1 MASTVRPGAPPPG
14 EASASGREQAAGGR
28 VAPRALAVAAGPVLR
43 QVLTGRDVT
52 PGWRSPQAR
61 RWALAAGW
69 AGWALVAA
77 SVLLAASHGAVSH
90 GSRPVWIAV
99 EIVVGGAIAAAP
111 RWPLLA
117 WRIAW
122 LGVLVTPL
130 IPGQSHADA
139 GKYIILA
146 VATSVA
152 GLRYPRRVLWT
163 MTVLTLIPVWI
174 WTGPDWVYPAVNSG
188 LFAALVV
195 LDLGGRW
202 RRDRRA
208 LAAQTERAARQ
219 SAVAERETERA
230 EQETARRAVLEE
242 RARIAREM
250 HDVVAHRMSL
260 IAVQAETA
268 PFRLA
273 GVEEPVRAEFAAL
286 SAAARQALAEMRG
299 LLGVL
304 RDSDPGARPELGP
317 QPRLADLPELI
328 EGTRRA
334 GATVS
339 FSMDGAGALTPGA
352 RPVEDIAVPDGVGL
366 CAYRIVQESL
376 SNAGRHAPGAA
387 INVTVEA
394 KHGFVRISVVNEPP
408 TGQPRDNGTGRGHG
422 LAGMRERVALL
433 GGSLQAGP
441 EAGGGFAVRAVLPCG
456 DEPAGL
462 LAVRARGDVGE
473 ER

>member
-1 MASTVRPGAPPPG
+1 LPSTARSGGQAPGQAR
-14 EASASGREQAAGGR
+14 ASALALAAGQG
-28 VAPRALAVAAGPVLR
+28 LR
-43 QVLTGRDVT
+43 QVLAGRDPA
-52 PGWRSPQAR
+52 PGWRSPRTR
-61 RWALAAGW
+61 RWALGAGW
-69 AGWALVAA
+69 AGAALVAGFA
-77 SVLLAASHGAVSH
+77 FLAASHGAVSH
-90 GSRPVWIAV
+90 GSRPGWLAV
-99 EIVVGGAIAAAP
+99 EIVVGGALAVAP

-139 GKYIILA
+139 GKYVVLA
-146 VATSVA
+146 VTTSVA
-152 GLRYPRRVLWT
+152 GVRYPRRALWA

-174 WTGPDWVYPAVNSG
+174 WTGPDWVYPAVNTG
-188 LFAALVV
+188 LFGALAVAG
-195 LDLGGRW
+195 DLTGRW

-219 SAVAERETERA
+219 AVLADQETERA
-230 EQETARRAVLEE
+230 EREAARRAVLEE

-268 PFRLA
+268 PFRLT
-273 GVEEPVRAEFAAL
+273 GLETPVRAEFAAL
-286 SAAARQALAEMRG
+286 SEAARQALAEMRG

-304 RDSDPGARPELGP
+304 RGSDPGARPELGP

-328 EGTRRA
+328 EGARRA

-339 FSMDGAGALTPGA
+339 FSMDGTGA
-352 RPVEDIAVPDGVGL
+352 RPPDALPIDDIDIPDGVGL

-376 SNAGRHAPGAA
+376 SNAGRHAPGGA
-387 INVTVEA
+387 ISVTVEA
-394 KHGFVRISVVNEPP
+394 KRGSVRVAVVNESS
-408 TGQPRDNGTGRGHG
+408 GADQSRDNGTGHG

-441 EAGGGFAVRAVLPCG
+441 EPGGGFAVRAVLPWG
-456 DEPAGL
+456 DDPLVPA
-462 LAVRARGDVGE
+462 AVPPREDVRAGRWQK
-473 ER
+473 R

>member
-1 MASTVRPGAPPPG
+1 MASRARPGESAPG
-14 EASASGREQAAGGR
+14 EG
-28 VAPRALAVAAGPVLR
+28 RALALACGQGLR
-43 QVLTGRDVT
+43 QVLAGRDAA
-52 PGWRSPQAR
+52 PGWRSPRAR

-69 AGWALVAA
+69 AGWALVVG
-77 SVLLAASHGAVSH
+77 SVLLAASHGAVIH
-90 GSRPVWIAV
+90 GSRAGWIAV
-99 EIVVGGAIAAAP
+99 EIVIGGALAVAP

-130 IPGQSHADA
+130 VPGQSHADA
-139 GKYIILA
+139 GKYAILA
-146 VATSVA
+146 VAVSVA
-152 GLRYPRRVLWT
+152 GLRYARRTLWA

-174 WTGPDWVYPAVNSG
+174 WTGPDWVYPAVNTG
-188 LFAALVV
+188 LFAALAVM
-195 LDLGGRW
+195 LDLANRW
-202 RRDRRA
+202 RRDRDA
-208 LAAQTERAARQ
+208 LAAQTEHAVRQ
-219 SAVAERETERA
+219 AELAERETVRA

-273 GVEEPVRAEFAAL
+273 GMEAPVRAEFAAL
-286 SAAARQALAEMRG
+286 SEAARQALAEMRG

-304 RDSDPGARPELGP
+304 RASDPGARPELGP

-328 EGTRRA
+328 EGARRA
-334 GATVS
+334 GAAVS
-339 FSMDGAGALTPGA
+339 FSLDGACAPPDTPPDALPG
-352 RPVEDIAVPDGVGL
+352 DGIAVPDGVGL

-376 SNAGRHAPGAA
+376 SNAGRHAPGTA
-387 INVTVEA
+387 IHVTVEA
-394 KHGFVRISVVNEPP
+394 KHGSVLVDVVNEPSGA
-408 TGQPRDNGTGRGHG
+408 GQPRDNGTGPGHG

-441 EAGGGFAVRAVLPCG
+441 EAGGGFAVRAVLPW
-456 DEPAGL
+456 
-462 LAVRARGDVGE
+462 GDVREG
-473 ER
+473 R

>member
-1 MASTVRPGAPPPG
+1 MASTARPGGPALARPARQP
-14 EASASGREQAAGGR
+14 AKRAAGNREEPPTEGLITARGAERDPCRR
-28 VAPRALAVAAGPVLR
+28 VALPGMRAGSRALALAAGQGLR
-43 QVLTGRDVT
+43 QVLAGRDAA
-52 PGWRSPQAR
+52 PRWRSARVR
-61 RWALAAGW
+61 RWALAVGW

-90 GSRPVWIAV
+90 GSRTGWIAV
-99 EIVVGGAIAAAP
+99 EIVVGGALAVAP

-163 MTVLTLIPVWI
+163 MTVLTLIPVWL

-195 LDLGGRW
+195 LELAGRW

-219 SAVAERETERA
+219 AAVAERETERA
-230 EQETARRAVLEE
+230 EQEIARRAVLEE

-273 GVEEPVRAEFAAL
+273 GVEAPVAPSSPRSARRLVRRWPKCAGSSACC
-286 SAAARQALAEMRG
+286 AAAIPGHGPNSARSRASPTCPSSSRAPAER
-299 LLGVL
+299 
-304 RDSDPGARPELGP
+304 ARPSAF
-317 QPRLADLPELI
+317 RWTAW
-328 EGTRRA
+328 
-334 GATVS
+334 
-339 FSMDGAGALTPGA
+339 
-352 RPVEDIAVPDGVGL
+352 RP
-366 CAYRIVQESL
+366 
-376 SNAGRHAPGAA
+376 AA
-387 INVTVEA
+387 
-394 KHGFVRISVVNEPP
+394 
-408 TGQPRDNGTGRGHG
+408 
-422 LAGMRERVALL
+422 
-433 GGSLQAGP
+433 
-441 EAGGGFAVRAVLPCG
+441 
-456 DEPAGL
+456 
-462 LAVRARGDVGE
+462 
-473 ER
+473 

>member
-14 EASASGREQAAGGR
+14 EASASGRARAPGGR
-28 VAPRALAVAAGPVLR
+28 VAPRALAVAAGQVLR
-43 QVLTGRDVT
+43 QVLAGRDAV
-52 PGWRSPQAR
+52 PGWHSAKAR

-69 AGWALVAA
+69 SGWALVIVLVCVAA
-77 SVLLAASHGAVSH
+77 SRGAVSQ
-90 GSRPVWIAV
+90 GSRPGWLAV
-99 EIVVGGAIAAAP
+99 EIVVGGPVALAP

-195 LDLGGRW
+195 LDLAGRW

-208 LAAQTERAARQ
+208 LAAQIERASRQ
-219 SAVAERETERA
+219 AALAERETKRA

-273 GVEEPVRAEFAAL
+273 GVDAPVRAEFAAL
-286 SAAARQALAEMRG
+286 SEAARQALAEMRG

-339 FSMDGAGALTPGA
+339 FSMDGAGALPPDAPPIGH
-352 RPVEDIAVPDGVGL
+352 IAVPDGVGL

-387 INVTVEA
+387 ISVTVEA
-394 KHGFVRISVVNEPP
+394 KRGSVRVDVVNESAA
-408 TGQPRDNGTGRGHG
+408 GQPRDYGTGHGHG
-422 LAGMRERVALL
+422 LAGMQERVALL
-433 GGSLQAGP
+433 GGALKAGP
-441 EAGGGFAVRAVLPCG
+441 EADGGFAVRAALPW
-456 DEPAGL
+456 
-462 LAVRARGDVGE
+462 GDVREGQ
-473 ER
+473 

>member
-1 MASTVRPGAPPPG
+1 
-14 EASASGREQAAGGR
+14 
-28 VAPRALAVAAGPVLR
+28 
-43 QVLTGRDVT
+43 
-52 PGWRSPQAR
+52 
-61 RWALAAGW
+61 
-69 AGWALVAA
+69 
-77 SVLLAASHGAVSH
+77 VSR
-90 GSRPVWIAV
+90 GSRPGWLAV
-99 EIVVGGAIAAAP
+99 EIVVGGAVAIAP

-195 LDLGGRW
+195 LDLAGRW

-208 LAAQTERAARQ
+208 LAAQTEHAASQ
-219 SAVAERETERA
+219 AALAERETARA

-268 PFRLA
+268 PFRLV

-286 SAAARQALAEMRG
+286 SEAARQALAEMRG

-304 RDSDPGARPELGP
+304 RGTDPGARPELGP

-328 EGTRRA
+328 EGARRA
-334 GATVS
+334 GATVR
-339 FSMDGAGALTPGA
+339 FSMDGAGALPHEA
-352 RPVEDIAVPDGVGL
+352 LPIDDIAVPDGVGL

-387 INVTVEA
+387 ISVTVEA
-394 KHGFVRISVVNEPP
+394 KQGSVRITVINESSAA
-408 TGQPRDNGTGRGHG
+408 GQPGDNGTGHG

-441 EAGGGFAVRAVLPCG
+441 EAGGGFAVRAVLPWG
-456 DEPAGL
+456 DDHSCPPAGL
-462 LAVRARGDVGE
+462 PREDVR
-473 ER
+473 ERR

>member
-1 MASTVRPGAPPPG
+1 MAS
-14 EASASGREQAAGGR
+14 SARSGRQAPAQRSGIRAGSY
-28 VAPRALAVAAGPVLR
+28 ALARAVGQALR
-43 QVLTGRDVT
+43 QVLAGRDAV
-52 PGWRSPQAR
+52 PDWQSAKAR

-69 AGWALVAA
+69 AGWALVIVLVCIAA
-77 SVLLAASHGAVSH
+77 SRGAVSR
-90 GSRPVWIAV
+90 GSRPGWLAV
-99 EIVVGGAIAAAP
+99 EIVVGGALAVAP

-130 IPGQSHADA
+130 IPGQTHADA

-195 LDLGGRW
+195 LDLASRW

-219 SAVAERETERA
+219 AELAERETERA

-273 GVEEPVRAEFAAL
+273 GLEAPVRAEFAAL
-286 SAAARQALAEMRG
+286 SEAARQALTEMRG

-328 EGTRRA
+328 EGARRA

-339 FSMDGAGALTPGA
+339 CSMDGVGDPAPGA
-352 RPVEDIAVPDGVGL
+352 RPVGDIAVPDGVGL

-387 INVTVEA
+387 ISVTVEA
-394 KHGFVRISVVNEPP
+394 KQGSVRIIVINEASAA
-408 TGQPRDNGTGRGHG
+408 GQPGDNGTGHG

-441 EAGGGFAVRAVLPCG
+441 EAGGGFAVRAVLPWG
-456 DEPAGL
+456 DDHSCPRAGL
-462 LAVRARGDVGE
+462 PREDVR

>member
-1 MASTVRPGAPPPG
+1 VRSLPGLAVALPG
-14 EASASGREQAAGGR
+14 MRAGS
-28 VAPRALAVAAGPVLR
+28 RALALAAGQGLW
-43 QVLTGRDVT
+43 QVLAGRDAA
-52 PGWRSPQAR
+52 PGWRSAQAR

-90 GSRPVWIAV
+90 GSRPGWIVV
-99 EIVVGGAIAAAP
+99 EIVVGGALALAP

-130 IPGQSHADA
+130 IPGQSQADA

-163 MTVLTLIPVWI
+163 MTVLTLIPVWL
-174 WTGPDWVYPAVNSG
+174 WTGPDWVYPAVNTG

-195 LDLGGRW
+195 LELAGRW

-219 SAVAERETERA
+219 AAVAERETERA

-268 PFRLA
+268 PFRLT
-273 GVEEPVRAEFAAL
+273 GVEAPVRAEFAAL
-286 SAAARQALAEMRG
+286 SEAARQALAEMRG

-304 RDSDPGARPELGP
+304 RGSDPGARPELGP

-328 EGTRRA
+328 EGARRA
-334 GATVS
+334 GATIS
-339 FSMDGAGALTPGA
+339 FSMDGVGALPPYA
-352 RPVEDIAVPDGVGL
+352 LPIDDIAVPDGVGL

-387 INVTVEA
+387 ISVTVEA
-394 KHGFVRISVVNEPP
+394 EHGSVRVNVINEPSAA
-408 TGQPRDNGTGRGHG
+408 GQPGDNGTGHG

-433 GGSLQAGP
+433 GGSLTAGP
-441 EAGGGFAVRAVLPCG
+441 EASGGFAVRAVLPWG
-456 DEPAGL
+456 DDLPGPPAVL
-462 LAVRARGDVGE
+462 SWGDVGE
-473 ER
+473 AR

>member
-1 MASTVRPGAPPPG
+1 LRIVAITARPDGPGPGA
-14 EASASGREQAAGGR
+14 A
-28 VAPRALAVAAGPVLR
+28 RALALAAGQGLL
-43 QVLTGRDVT
+43 QVLAGPDAA
-52 PGWRSPQAR
+52 PGWRSARTR

-69 AGWALVAA
+69 AGWALVAGF
-77 SVLLAASHGAVSH
+77 VFLVVSQGDVSQ
-90 GSRPVWIAV
+90 GSRAEWMAV
-99 EIVVGGAIAAAP
+99 EIVVGGALAIVP

-122 LGVLVTPL
+122 LGVLITPL
-130 IPGQSHADA
+130 VPGQSHADA
-139 GKYIILA
+139 GKYVILA
-146 VATSVA
+146 VAIGVA
-152 GLRYPRRVLWT
+152 GLRYPRRTLWT
-163 MTVLTLIPVWI
+163 MTALTLIPVWI
-174 WTGPDWVYPAVNSG
+174 WTGPDWVYPAVNTG
-188 LFAALVV
+188 LFAALAVMV
-195 LDLGGRW
+195 DLAGRS
-202 RRDRRA
+202 RRDRAA

-219 SAVAERETERA
+219 AEFAERETVRA

-273 GVEEPVRAEFAAL
+273 GMEAPVRAEFAAL
-286 SAAARQALAEMRG
+286 SEAARQTLAEMRG

-304 RDSDPGARPELGP
+304 RASDPGARPELGP

-328 EGTRRA
+328 EGARRA
-334 GATVS
+334 GASVS
-339 FSMDGAGALTPGA
+339 FSLDGARPLPDMLPGA
-352 RPVEDIAVPDGVGL
+352 RPADGIAVPNGVGL

-387 INVTVEA
+387 IRVTVEA
-394 KHGFVRISVVNEPP
+394 KHGSVLVDVVNEPSGA
-408 TGQPRDNGTGRGHG
+408 GQPRDNGTGPGHG

-441 EAGGGFAVRAVLPCG
+441 EAGGGFAVRAVLPW
-456 DEPAGL
+456 
-462 LAVRARGDVGE
+462 GDVGE
-473 ER
+473 GR

>member
-1 MASTVRPGAPPPG
+1 LPSTARSGGQAPGQAR
-14 EASASGREQAAGGR
+14 ASALALAAGQG
-28 VAPRALAVAAGPVLR
+28 LR
-43 QVLTGRDVT
+43 QVLAGRDPA
-52 PGWRSPQAR
+52 PGWRSAR
-61 RWALAAGW
+61 ARGRALAAGW
-69 AGWALVAA
+69 AGAALVAGLA
-77 SVLLAASHGAVSH
+77 FLAAGHGAVGH
-90 GSRPVWIAV
+90 GSRPGWLAV
-99 EIVVGGAIAAAP
+99 EIAVGGALAVAP

-139 GKYIILA
+139 GQYVVLA
-146 VATSVA
+146 VTITVA
-152 GLRYPRRVLWT
+152 GLRYPRRALWA
-163 MTVLTLIPVWI
+163 MTALTLIPVWL
-174 WTGPDWVYPAVNSG
+174 WTGPDWVYPAVNTG
-188 LFAALVV
+188 LFAALAVAG
-195 LDLGGRW
+195 DLTGRW

-219 SAVAERETERA
+219 AVLAEQETERA
-230 EQETARRAVLEE
+230 EREAARRAVLEE

-273 GVEEPVRAEFAAL
+273 GLETPVRAEFAAL
-286 SAAARQALAEMRG
+286 SEAARQALAEMRG

-304 RDSDPGARPELGP
+304 RGSDPGARPELGP

-328 EGTRRA
+328 EGARRA

-339 FSMDGAGALTPGA
+339 LSLDGTGA
-352 RPVEDIAVPDGVGL
+352 RPPDALPADDIAIPDGVGL

-387 INVTVEA
+387 ISVTAEA
-394 KHGFVRISVVNEPP
+394 KPGSVRVAVVNEPSAA
-408 TGQPRDNGTGRGHG
+408 GQSRDNGTGHG
-422 LAGMRERVALL
+422 LAGMRERVGLL
-433 GGSLQAGP
+433 GGSLRAGP
-441 EAGGGFAVRAVLPCG
+441 EPGGGFAVRAVLPWG
-456 DEPAGL
+456 DDPPGPA
-462 LAVRARGDVGE
+462 AVLPREDARAGRWQK
-473 ER
+473 R

>member
-1 MASTVRPGAPPPG
+1 MPSTVHPGGQAPG
-14 EASASGREQAAGGR
+14 QARASALALAAGQ
-28 VAPRALAVAAGPVLR
+28 ALR
-43 QVLTGRDVT
+43 QVLAGRD
-52 PGWRSPQAR
+52 PAPDWQSAKAR

-69 AGWALVAA
+69 AGWALVIVLVCIAA
-77 SVLLAASHGAVSH
+77 SRGAVSR
-90 GSRPVWIAV
+90 GSRPGWLAV
-99 EIVVGGAIAAAP
+99 EIVVGGALAVAP

-195 LDLGGRW
+195 LDLAGRW

-219 SAVAERETERA
+219 AVLAEQETERA
-230 EQETARRAVLEE
+230 EREAARRAVLEE

-268 PFRLA
+268 PFRLT
-273 GVEEPVRAEFAAL
+273 GLETPVRAEFAAL
-286 SAAARQALAEMRG
+286 SEAARQALAEMRG

-304 RDSDPGARPELGP
+304 RGSDPGARPELGP

-328 EGTRRA
+328 EGARRA

-339 FSMDGAGALTPGA
+339 FSMDGTGA
-352 RPVEDIAVPDGVGL
+352 RPPHALSADDIAVPDGVGL

-387 INVTVEA
+387 ISVTAEA
-394 KHGFVRISVVNEPP
+394 KPGSVRVAVVNEPSAA
-408 TGQPRDNGTGRGHG
+408 GQSRDNGTGHG
-422 LAGMRERVALL
+422 LAGMRERVGLL
-433 GGSLQAGP
+433 GGSLRAGP
-441 EAGGGFAVRAVLPCG
+441 EPGGGFAVRAVLPWG
-456 DEPAGL
+456 DDPPEPA
-462 LAVRARGDVGE
+462 AVPPREDVRAGRWQK
-473 ER
+473 R

>member
-1 MASTVRPGAPPPG
+1 VSARERP
-14 EASASGREQAAGGR
+14 AGGR
-28 VAPRALAVAAGPVLR
+28 VAPRAFAVAAGQALW
-43 QVLTGRDVT
+43 QVLAGRDAA
-52 PGWRSPQAR
+52 PRWRSAKAR
-61 RWALAAGW
+61 RWAFAAGW
-69 AGWALVAA
+69 AGWALVIG
-77 SVLLAASHGAVSH
+77 SVFLAVSHGAVSH
-90 GSRPVWIAV
+90 GSRPGWAAV
-99 EIVVGGAIAAAP
+99 EIVVGGAVAVAP

-139 GKYIILA
+139 GKYVILA

-163 MTVLTLIPVWI
+163 MTVLTLIPVWL

-195 LDLGGRW
+195 LEFAGRW

-208 LAAQTERAARQ
+208 LAAQTEHAARQ
-219 SAVAERETERA
+219 AALAERETERA

-273 GVEEPVRAEFAAL
+273 GVAEPVRAEFAAL
-286 SAAARQALAEMRG
+286 SEAARQALTEMRG

-304 RDSDPGARPELGP
+304 RGSDLGARLELGP
-317 QPRLADLPELI
+317 QPRLTDLPGLI
-328 EGTRRA
+328 DGARRA
-334 GATVS
+334 GATVR
-339 FSMDGAGALTPGA
+339 FAMDGADAPQVDG
-352 RPVEDIAVPDGVGL
+352 IAVPDGVGL

-376 SNAGRHAPGAA
+376 SNAGRHAPGAG
-387 INVTVEA
+387 ISVTVEA
-394 KHGFVRISVVNEPP
+394 KHGYVRVDVVNESAAVD
-408 TGQPRDNGTGRGHG
+408 QPRGNGAGHGHG

-441 EAGGGFAVRAVLPCG
+441 EAGGGFAVRAVLPW
-456 DEPAGL
+456 ENAGEG
-462 LAVRARGDVGE
+462 R
-473 ER
+473 